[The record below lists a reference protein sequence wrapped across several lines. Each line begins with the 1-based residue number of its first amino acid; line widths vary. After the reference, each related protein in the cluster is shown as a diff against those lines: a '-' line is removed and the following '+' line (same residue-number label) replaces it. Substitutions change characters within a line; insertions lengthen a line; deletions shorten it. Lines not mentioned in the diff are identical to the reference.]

1 MEKGENVSH
10 FIFINE
16 FSEKAKYYN
25 IPTIRHIQKEIEVIK
40 TRTVFS
46 IIEDCKQFLV
56 NISEEIMEENP
67 KMENLITI
75 EGKNSDKILSF
86 AFAEVLK
93 NLWENLNIKF
103 YSPEYF
109 KKVISDMNPMFKGVA
124 ANDSKD
130 LILFMLENIHKE
142 LNT

>member
-46 IIEDCKQFLV
+46 IIEDCK
-56 NISEEIMEENP
+56 
-67 KMENLITI
+67 
-75 EGKNSDKILSF
+75 
-86 AFAEVLK
+86 
-93 NLWENLNIKF
+93 
-103 YSPEYF
+103 
-109 KKVISDMNPMFKGVA
+109 
-124 ANDSKD
+124 
-130 LILFMLENIHKE
+130 
-142 LNT
+142 